1 MPKKKSSQ
9 SKKFSVEC
17 QGTTGAGKKV
27 HVRATQ
33 GLNIYKGIKAD
44 GAMTNH
50 DHAEMQVLE
59 SMSAAERIGCT
70 LTQNAYP
77 CSQCKLILK
86 HLSTTAGG
94 GATITV
100 VVEGSKYWED
110 HTAELLAASITNTT
124 TPVTITYAAGH
135 ATYVAG

>member
-1 MPKKKSSQ
+1 MPKKKSSG
-9 SKKFSVEC
+9 STKFSVEC
-17 QGTTGAGKKV
+17 QGRTGAGKKV
-27 HVRATQ
+27 RVTAAK
-33 GLNIYKGIKAD
+33 GLTIYKGIKAD
-44 GAMTNH
+44 GALTNH

-59 SMSAAERIGCT
+59 SMSPAERNGCT

-100 VVEGSKYWED
+100 IVDGTKYWED
-110 HTAELLAASITNTT
+110 HTAELSAATIAKETA
-124 TPVTITYAAGH
+124 PVTITYAAGH